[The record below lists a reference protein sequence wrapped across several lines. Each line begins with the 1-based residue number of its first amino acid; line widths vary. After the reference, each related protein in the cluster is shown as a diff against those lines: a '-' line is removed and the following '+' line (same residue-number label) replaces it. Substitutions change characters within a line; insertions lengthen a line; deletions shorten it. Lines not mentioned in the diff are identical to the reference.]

1 MRRRLVNSQISNVL
15 TYQMYLRQLMTLAEN
30 VFKFKNLPENIDVSY
45 MNKIL
50 VRNGAI
56 AFFYDDVL
64 DEILAL
70 PYTSIGKLDVY
81 GRPTIIN
88 AIGKNGYSRKLDQ
101 DEYVIMYDNNGRY
114 PIYLDVV
121 QYAERIAR
129 DTKTADINIIHQ
141 RTPRF
146 WQVPHDKEQT
156 IRDLVNGVDGMENT
170 ILTYDNLNIDG
181 INLILEPAPYV
192 ADKVDMHKDKEFNE
206 FLRLIGI
213 SNLSITKKERQISDE
228 IEALQGGTIASRY
241 SRFEPRQRAVDEINE
256 KFKEHLKEKIEVEFY
271 DGEPSSDESK
281 EEEGEKDGRVLM
293 DANVDAN
300 DVSKDTNK

>member
-50 VRNGAI
+50 VRNGSI

-88 AIGKNGYSRKLDQ
+88 AIGKNGYSRKLEQ

-241 SRFEPRQRAVDEINE
+241 SRFEPRQRAVEQINE
-256 KFKEHLKEKIEVEFY
+256 KFKEHLKNKIEVEFY

-281 EEEGEKDGRVLM
+281 EEGEKDGRVLL
-293 DANVDAN
+293 DANVVSN
-300 DVSKDTNK
+300 DVSQDTNK